1 MILSMKVFW
10 GLFQNENLE
19 QESMYCLSAGNPGVD
34 HRMGSVLWQT
44 KQLCHSNLVLY
55 RCWCRSSMLH
65 RRGGHVYL
73 FCPMTICLNGLKPNL
88 IMIKRKKEPLILFHG
103 LSLSARHTLIFTAD
117 YIVFL
122 SHLPLDI
129 FKRFIWIMKCLPVKY
144 IIRQPLIS
152 SNSYQ
157 P

>member
-1 MILSMKVFW
+1 
-10 GLFQNENLE
+10 
-19 QESMYCLSAGNPGVD
+19 MYCLSAGNPGVD

-44 KQLCHSNLVLY
+44 KQLCHSNLVFKSQKRQIDLKCTASTSFPRDIDFLKRTSIY

-73 FCPMTICLNGLKPNL
+73 SCPMTICLNGLKPNL
-88 IMIKRKKEPLILFHG
+88 IMIRRKKEPLILFHG

-129 FKRFIWIMKCLPVKY
+129 FKRFI
-144 IIRQPLIS
+144 
-152 SNSYQ
+152 
-157 P
+157 